1 MSNKYIEVV
10 KKWLA
15 DNDSVSREELT
26 ANAAAA
32 GDAWYDALNAA
43 KAADEAYEAATD
55 AVNSAAYHDA
65 CDDVC
70 DAACTQ
76 LHNHDAAHRV
86 KRYEEL
92 FYVEVEK
99 PALDF
104 SGLERAL
111 AEQMG
116 QTAKPTHDLPDTEWV
131 GDTPTR
137 DLGDEEQDLEIV
149 SDYES
154 KRQGIH
160 TKTYP
165 NGATYRGYYLNDKR
179 HGAGVKTHADGKR
192 VHCVYEHGVKVDS
205 NES

>member
-86 KRYEEL
+86 KRY
-92 FYVEVEK
+92 
-99 PALDF
+99 
-104 SGLERAL
+104 
-111 AEQMG
+111 
-116 QTAKPTHDLPDTEWV
+116 
-131 GDTPTR
+131 
-137 DLGDEEQDLEIV
+137 LEIV
-149 SDYES
+149 SSYES

-205 NES
+205 NEPS